1 MKRLNL
7 GGIGG
12 MLGRNA
18 EKIGVAILGVLA
30 LMLAWG
36 GISALRSQSATTGQS
51 PAAISSLAQQAA
63 GKIEEAEAPPAERLP
78 PLTRLGPLLD
88 PWRPQQ
94 VKVPP
99 SPLADKPL
107 ARPLVLATRT
117 KRETPQ
123 VFPIEQ
129 LHTVAGIAVL
139 EQTDDPANLGRPGM
153 DRGEAGPYGFGGAG
167 AMAGPLSQGVITP
180 YVIVTGLIPAAKQ
193 QAEFLRCLGESDGSA
208 MMGGGGREGSINRD
222 RPFWTGFQLERQE
235 RDPRR
240 DKGFGG
246 WTKLKPPALAGDAGG
261 RGGEFV
267 GRGGAGGELLPMDFR
282 LQEQEGAAAFEGPLP
297 PRVVEDPLWGPET
310 AHPWFFR
317 QIAEKR
323 LASGPTV
330 IAIDDLRKTPEEWA
344 SQTVRLDGVELAGIG
359 DGQVDVGLF
368 RYRLAS
374 DDPADDSV
382 EIGETPKLVFA
393 VSDRWG
399 RSMLSGDAPQGPGY
413 SLVVR
418 IDMVYDTPVARILEI
433 TKGDDVLRD
442 PNPMSSAEGGMGL
455 GFERGRTMDD
465 GMGPGRRGG
474 MPGEQGA
481 EFRSFRFVDT
491 TVEPGKEYRY
501 RVNVSINNPNEG
513 LTPREVAD
521 TKTIKVPVLTSD
533 FSATSGEAEVPVN
546 GFLVRAMSPLEYAGR
561 QTLDGKPLPKP
572 KPGAVELLVL
582 APSEEAANLVLHK
595 TEAKPGEP
603 IAYAEPVVQEEA
615 PAGRGPAKK
624 PKPTKPK
631 MVPAGA
637 LLLDFRG
644 DQIFTK
650 NELPGQMTTPP
661 EPLELLV
668 LLPGG
673 RFERVTPIDSAA
685 MVRSH
690 EATLGEVPPEAAVG
704 GGRMMDGGP
713 APRK

>member
-1 MKRLNL
+1 MKRPNL
-7 GGIGG
+7 GGIGS
-12 MLGRNA
+12 MLGRHA
-18 EKIGVAILGVLA
+18 EKIGVAILGLLA
-30 LMLAWG
+30 LVLAWG
-36 GISALRSQSATTGQS
+36 GIAALRSKSATTGQS
-51 PAAISSLAQQAA
+51 PEAISTLAQQAA
-63 GKIEEAEAPPAERLP
+63 AKIEEAESPPAERLP

-94 VKVPP
+94 VKVAP

-107 ARPLVLATRT
+107 ARPLVLAAP

-139 EQTDDPANLGRPGM
+139 EQTDDPAGQGRPGM

-167 AMAGPLSQGVITP
+167 GMAGPLTQGVITP

-193 QAEFLRCLGESDGSA
+193 QAEFVRALGESDGSA
-208 MMGGGGREGSINRD
+208 RMGGGGREGGIDRD

-235 RDPRR
+235 RDPNR
-240 DKGFGG
+240 DKEFGG
-246 WTKLKPPALAGDAGG
+246 WTRLKPPALAGDAGG
-261 RGGEFV
+261 RGGEFA

-282 LQEQEGAAAFEGPLP
+282 LQDQEGAGVFEGPLP

-310 AHPWFFR
+310 AHPWFYR
-317 QIAEKR
+317 QIVEKR
-323 LASGPTV
+323 LASGPPV
-330 IAIDDLRKTPEEWA
+330 IPIDDLRKTPEEWA
-344 SQTVRLDGVELAGIG
+344 GQTVRVDGVELAGIG
-359 DGQVDVGLF
+359 DGQLDVGLF

-374 DDPADDSV
+374 DDPADETA

-393 VSDRWG
+393 VSDQWG
-399 RSMLSGDAPQGPGY
+399 RSMLSGGARQGPGY

-455 GFERGRTMDD
+455 GFDRGRSMDD
-465 GMGPGRRGG
+465 GMGPGRRG

-481 EFRSFRFVDT
+481 EYRSFRFVDT

-521 TKTIKVPVLTSD
+521 PKTIKVPVLTSD
-533 FSATSGEAEVPVN
+533 FSATSGEAEVPLN

-561 QTLDGKPLPKP
+561 RTLENIPLAKP
-572 KPGAVELLVL
+572 KSGAVELLVL

-595 TEAKPGEP
+595 TEAKPGDSIVYAKP
-603 IAYAEPVVQEEA
+603 IIDDE
-615 PAGRGPAKK
+615 PAGGRGSTKKSRPKK
-624 PKPTKPK
+624 PDVVPTN
-631 MVPAGA
+631 AT
-637 LLLDFRG
+637 LLDVRG
-644 DQIFTK
+644 EQLFTK
-650 NELPGQMTTPP
+650 NELPSQMTTPP

-668 LLPGG
+668 LMPGG
-673 RFERVTPIDSAA
+673 RFERVTPIESAA

-690 EATLGEVPPEAAVG
+690 EASLGEIPPDDAGG